1 MMNEKVL
8 TASMKP
14 TDVEDAMVVGQPDA
28 QQALRKYA
36 DTSSVARIGLTV
48 LALGFG
54 GFLLWAALAPLDEGV
69 PTPGSVTIDT
79 KRKTVQHL
87 TGGIIKEVLVREGE
101 IVKEGQVLI
110 RLDESVSKANFETVR
125 QRYLGFSAMKSRLL
139 AEQSGA
145 SNIAFDSVVLQAA
158 AIDPNMQQQ
167 VNTQQQL
174 FAARKSALQADLQG
188 LTETIAGYKA
198 QLESTQ
204 EMLVQ
209 RNKQLTILRE
219 ELASVRDL
227 VRDGYAPKNRQ
238 QELERSVADVQSSIA
253 DLNGGS
259 IRANRAMAEINQRM
273 IARRSEYRKEIE
285 TQLAEASREV
295 QSDAQR
301 YTAQKE
307 DLQRADVRAPASGQV
322 VGLAVQTVGG
332 VLQPGQ
338 KLMDI
343 VPKQQELLLE
353 AHIAPHLIDKVRTG
367 LKADIRFNAFSHSPQ
382 LVVEGKVLSVSGDLI
397 SDPAN
402 PQMAHYLA
410 RLQVTPDGMRVLGIR
425 QMQPGMPAEVV
436 IKTGER
442 SMLTYLLSPL
452 LKRVAG
458 AMKEE

>member
-1 MMNEKVL
+1 MSQNVL

-14 TDVEDAMVVGQPDA
+14 NQVEDAMVVGQPDA

-87 TGGIIKEVLVREGE
+87 TGGIIKEVLVGEGDV
-101 IVKEGQVLI
+101 VKEGQVLI
-110 RLDESVSKANFETVR
+110 RLDQSVSKANFESVR

-145 SNIAFDSVVLQAA
+145 PNVTFDSVVLQAA
-158 AIDPNMQQQ
+158 AKDVNMQQQ
-167 VNTQQQL
+167 INTQQQL
-174 FAARKSALQADLQG
+174 FSSRKAALQADLQA
-188 LTETIAGYKA
+188 LTETTAGYKA
-198 QLESTQ
+198 QLESSQ

-209 RNKQLTILRE
+209 RNKQLAILRE

-259 IRANRAMAEINQRM
+259 IRSTRAIAEINQRM
-273 IARRSEYRKEIE
+273 IARRAEYRKEVE

-295 QSDAQR
+295 QSDAER

-307 DLQRADVRAPASGQV
+307 DLQRVDVRAPASGQV

-367 LKADIRFNAFSHSPQ
+367 LNADIRFSAFSNAPQ

-397 SDPAN
+397 ADPAN
-402 PQMAHYLA
+402 PQMSHYLA
-410 RLQVTPDGMRVLGIR
+410 RLQVTPDGMKALGAR